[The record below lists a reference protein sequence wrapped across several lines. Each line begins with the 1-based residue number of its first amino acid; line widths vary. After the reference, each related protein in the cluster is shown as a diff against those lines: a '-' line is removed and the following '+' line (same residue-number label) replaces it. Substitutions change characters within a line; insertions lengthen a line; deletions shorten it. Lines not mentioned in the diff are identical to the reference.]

1 MRRSALTACA
11 FAIGFVT
18 LSLAHAEPPNPC
30 QGSDLTQVQGLAAA
44 EAARADDLV
53 NGDGL
58 LWRIDKAGLAPSYL
72 FGTIHST
79 DESALE
85 VARRAAQSING
96 AKIVA
101 TELGGPIDTI
111 EKANITAAT
120 LAKALDRDHDTFEGV
135 IAPEDREKIEKLI
148 TSLGYPVEFAHH
160 LKPWFLA
167 ILTALPKCEAERE
180 TLNMPEVDQFLAET
194 ARDARVKVI
203 GLETAE
209 EQLAAIASMRP
220 QVVAALLTLAARDP
234 GSERQSVCNDAQALS
249 GKPTGRN
256 PSTRDA
262 LGGLSEAERA
272 AQDEFMRALLQG
284 RNATMVERAA
294 PLLASGGA
302 FIAVGA
308 LASCGQGR
316 PRRTV
321 SRARLHG
328 DESLV
333 GGNSKPPRASRRRE
347 AASKACPELVEGDA
361 PGAPTRLQTG
371 PSFETRC
378 CASLLEA

>member
-1 MRRSALTACA
+1 MCRLTLGA
-11 FAIGFVT
+11 FAFLIGALT
-18 LSLAHAEPPNPC
+18 LSLAHAEPPKPC
-30 QGSDLTQVQGLAAA
+30 QGSDLTQVEGLAAA

-58 LWRIDKAGLAPSYL
+58 LWRIEKTGLAPSTL

-85 VARRAAQSING
+85 IARRAAQSING

-120 LAKALDRDHDTFEGV
+120 LAKALDRDHDTFEGA
-135 IAPEDREKIEKLI
+135 IAPEDRQKIEKLI
-148 TSLGYPVEFAHH
+148 SSLGYPAEFAHH

-180 TLNMPEVDQFLAET
+180 TLNLPEVDQFLAET
-194 ARDARVKVI
+194 ARDSGVKVI

-209 EQLAAIASMRP
+209 EQLAAIANMRP
-220 QVVAALLTLAARDP
+220 EVAATLLTLTARDP
-234 GSERQSVCNDAQALS
+234 GLNDNLYATMLRLYRESRPAEILAVS
-249 GKPTGRN
+249 
-256 PSTRDA
+256 DA
-262 LGGLSEAERA
+262 LGGLSDTALA
-272 AQDEFMRALLQG
+272 AQDEFMLALLQG
-284 RNATMVERAA
+284 RNATMAERAA

-308 LASCGQGR
+308 LHLAG
-316 PRRTV
+316 
-321 SRARLHG
+321 
-328 DESLV
+328 
-333 GGNSKPPRASRRRE
+333 
-347 AASKACPELVEGDA
+347 KAGLVERFRAQGY
-361 PGAPTRLQTG
+361 TVTKVW
-371 PSFETRC
+371 
-378 CASLLEA
+378 

>member
-1 MRRSALTACA
+1 MCRLTLGA
-11 FAIGFVT
+11 FAFLIGALT
-18 LSLAHAEPPNPC
+18 LSLAHAEPPKPC
-30 QGSDLTQVQGLAAA
+30 QGSDLTQVEGLAAA

-58 LWRIDKAGLAPSYL
+58 LWRIEKPGLAPSYL

-96 AKIVA
+96 SKVVA

-120 LAKALDRDHDTFEGV
+120 LAKALDRDHDTFEGA
-135 IAPEDREKIEKLI
+135 IAPEDRQKIEKLI
-148 TSLGYPVEFAHH
+148 SSLGYPAEFAHH

-180 TLNMPEVDQFLAET
+180 TLNLPEVDQFLAET
-194 ARDARVKVI
+194 ARDSGVKVI

-209 EQLAAIASMRP
+209 EQLAAIANMRP
-220 QVVAALLTLAARDP
+220 EVAATLLTLTARDP
-234 GSERQSVCNDAQALS
+234 GLNDNLYATMLRLYRESRPAEILAVS
-249 GKPTGRN
+249 
-256 PSTRDA
+256 DA
-262 LGGLSEAERA
+262 LGGLSDTERA
-272 AQDEFMRALLQG
+272 AQDEFMLALLQD
-284 RNATMVERAA
+284 RNAIMAERAA

-308 LASCGQGR
+308 LHLAGKTGLVER
-316 PRRTV
+316 F
-321 SRARLHG
+321 RARG
-328 DESLV
+328 YTV
-333 GGNSKPPRASRRRE
+333 TK
-347 AASKACPELVEGDA
+347 VW
-361 PGAPTRLQTG
+361 
-371 PSFETRC
+371 
-378 CASLLEA
+378 